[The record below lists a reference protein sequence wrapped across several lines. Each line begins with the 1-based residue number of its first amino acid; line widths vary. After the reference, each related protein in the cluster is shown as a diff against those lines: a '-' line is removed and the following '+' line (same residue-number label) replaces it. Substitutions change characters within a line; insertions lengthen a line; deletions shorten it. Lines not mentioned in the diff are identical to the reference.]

1 MLETG
6 EYGFQSLPDRVD
18 DGLRECRQEGRRHG
32 EDCLGRGVRPSVTG
46 NGVVEAAVA
55 AQRQYSRA
63 EQVSGD
69 FLAVAVEEAVGLAED
84 EVEFA
89 GVVVIE
95 RQ

>member
-1 MLETG
+1 M
-6 EYGFQSLPDRVD
+6 
-18 DGLRECRQEGRRHG
+18 
-32 EDCLGRGVRPSVTG
+32 
-46 NGVVEAAVA
+46 EAAVA

>member
-1 MLETG
+1 M
-6 EYGFQSLPDRVD
+6 
-18 DGLRECRQEGRRHG
+18 
-32 EDCLGRGVRPSVTG
+32 
-46 NGVVEAAVA
+46 VEAAVA
-55 AQRQYSRA
+55 AQRQYSPA

-69 FLAVAVEEAVGLAED
+69 FLAVAVEEAAVLAED